1 MMNIYYKIVEVWPND
16 HLIVARYW
24 TDLIS
29 EEFLA
34 SDDQRN
40 DQGKPIRCRS
50 DVAITLPIPAP
61 QGEELDKLIV
71 TNAPRDWLIRMEKI
85 VDPNVDTSLDHIS
98 DMLGTEYT
106 KTKAELDTMIPTGTS
121 VTDADIEELINNIHK
136 I

>member
-1 MMNIYYKIVEVWPND
+1 MKINYKIVEVWPND

-24 TDLIS
+24 TDIVS

-40 DQGKPIRCRS
+40 EQGKPIRCRS

-71 TNAPRDWLIRMEKI
+71 ANAPMAWLTTMENVI
-85 VDPNVDTSLDHIS
+85 DPNVDTSLNHIS
-98 DMLGTEYT
+98 DMIGIVKEADISSTQQ
-106 KTKAELDTMIPTGTS
+106 LDM
-121 VTDADIEELINNIHK
+121 TDADIEELISK
-136 I
+136 IQNM